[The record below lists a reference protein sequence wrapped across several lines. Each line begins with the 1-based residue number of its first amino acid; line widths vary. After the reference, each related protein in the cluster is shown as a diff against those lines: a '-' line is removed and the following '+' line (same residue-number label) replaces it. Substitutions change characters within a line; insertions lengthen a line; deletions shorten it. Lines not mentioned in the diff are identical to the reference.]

1 MIEGVSYMSNSI
13 INLINVVENLDTIRQ
28 ALENMSIN
36 DLDDSR
42 IQLVSLIEDTREVLS
57 HV

>member
-1 MIEGVSYMSNSI
+1 MSNSI

-42 IQLVSLIEDTREVLS
+42 IQLVSLIEDTREELTNV
-57 HV
+57 

>member
-1 MIEGVSYMSNSI
+1 MSNSI

-42 IQLVSLIEDTREVLS
+42 IQLVSLIEDSREGLLDV
-57 HV
+57 